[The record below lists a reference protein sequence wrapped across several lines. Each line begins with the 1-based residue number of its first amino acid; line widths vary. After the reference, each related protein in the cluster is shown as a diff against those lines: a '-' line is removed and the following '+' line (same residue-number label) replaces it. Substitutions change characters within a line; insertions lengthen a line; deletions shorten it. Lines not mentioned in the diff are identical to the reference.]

1 MFSIRRHG
9 GRYKTERNEANIT
22 PTAQKATRNPNTLW
36 GAARS
41 HLHTPGPWTSRLA
54 LAPLFRSSAPDWL
67 TEGRRRREA
76 ALASG
81 TPEAA
86 VRLPSSSSSS
96 SVLVRLPPYKTVV
109 YTIYLSTIKS
119 AKEKRRGPKKKHKRI
134 HSFLL
139 STKTSC
145 RTKTK
150 RGNNLILKGSTKIH
164 SIRQTRIDYHIHKWF
179 TNHLLL
185 VP

>member
-54 LAPLFRSSAPDWL
+54 LSPLFRSSAPDWL

-86 VRLPSSSSSS
+86 VRLSSS
-96 SVLVRLPPYKTVV
+96 SVLVRLPSYKTVV
-109 YTIYLSTIKS
+109 YTICLSTIKS
-119 AKEKRRGPKKKHKRI
+119 AKEKRRGAKKKHKRI

-139 STKTSC
+139 TTKTSC

-150 RGNNLILKGSTKIH
+150 RGNNLILKGNTKIH
-164 SIRQTRIDYHIHKWF
+164 SIRQTRIHYQIHKWF